1 MSNYFSRKFSGLGY
15 AVQYLKN
22 KNKTNIDDKV
32 QKERDDETEK
42 NNRLARTQA
51 QESTGE
57 RVGAIVS
64 TISGPLTLKK
74 SKTLFS
80 ALKNKF
86 GSKVDKS
93 ENENNLDEEPE
104 PTEPT
109 EPTEPEI
116 DTADIGDFADDEI
129 GPTPM
134 TDAELDQFADPFE
147 RTAQN
152 VPGNLN
158 FGDSQTS
165 NLPDELDVG
174 ELTETGEPSMNFI
187 QSGLSNAVLGRPAE
201 RTQFNP
207 EGTQPAGEQTE
218 AETDDFDVGE
228 RLNPE
233 TLEPMGESAE
243 SKFETVDE
251 APEDIDD
258 FQSILDMANRTG
270 SFAPEAQIVGGDLDR
285 PFSGISTVESVERY
299 DPDNDPDDD
308 GFQTVD
314 EGDLNL
320 NDFRSG
326 ENEGDGFE
334 TADEGDLNL
343 NDFRSGQNEDDGF
356 ETVDEIDD
364 FRPSNTEGITSG
376 GYDLESF
383 GRSGAQMSGSQFG
396 GDSTIARL
404 NNFEEMTPQDQ
415 FAEHSDNVSTFGD
428 GGEDVANVED
438 VGNVPSTIPELP
450 EGYSNY
456 DVPEVT
462 ENFGGI
468 PDVGTNI
475 SQTAEGIDEGVG
487 EGVSEISE
495 IAGEATEGLTIASDV
510 LDSAALA
517 TDSAA
522 AATAPIPGVDIA
534 VAAVGG
540 LVTAAAI
547 GSSIGLAISGA
558 VQNATKQPA
567 ISSSDIPVQQQSL
580 AGKYLGASQS
590 QNYYGDNQ

>member
-1 MSNYFSRKFSGLGY
+1 MSDFFARKFQGLGY
-15 AVQYLKN
+15 AVQYLR
-22 KNKTNIDDKV
+22 NKTKTDIDNKL
-32 QKERDDETEK
+32 QKERDLETER
-42 NNRLARTQA
+42 NNTLSRTQA

-74 SKTLFS
+74 SKTLFT

-86 GSKVDKS
+86 GSKLDK
-93 ENENNLDEEPE
+93 NENNENLDEEPE
-104 PTEPT
+104 TQPTETEPT
-109 EPTEPEI
+109 ETETEI
-116 DTADIGDFADDEI
+116 DTADIGELPDEI

-134 TDAELDQFADPFE
+134 TDQELSQFADPFE

-152 VPGNLN
+152 VPGNLQFN
-158 FGDSQTS
+158 DTETT
-165 NLPDELDVG
+165 NLPDEFDIA
-174 ELTETGEPSMNFI
+174 ELNETEEPSMNFI
-187 QSGLSNAVLGRPAE
+187 QSGLSNIVLGKPGE

-218 AETDDFDVGE
+218 AETDDFDVGK

-233 TLEPMGESAE
+233 TLQPMGE

-251 APEDIDD
+251 TVDEVPEDIDD
-258 FQSILDMANRTG
+258 FQSVLNMANRVQ
-270 SFAPEAQIVGGDLDR
+270 SFVPQAEIVGGDIDR
-285 PFSGISTVESVERY
+285 PFSASSRVESIEY
-299 DPDNDPDDD
+299 GDP
-308 GFQTVD
+308 
-314 EGDLNL
+314 
-320 NDFRSG
+320 
-326 ENEGDGFE
+326 
-334 TADEGDLNL
+334 
-343 NDFRSGQNEDDGF
+343 EDDGF
-356 ETVDEIDD
+356 ETVDESNLDLND
-364 FRPSNTEGITSG
+364 FRPSNTESITSG
-376 GYDLESF
+376 GYDLQSL
-383 GRSGAQMSGSQFG
+383 GRSGAEMSGSQFG

-428 GGEDVANVED
+428 GGND
-438 VGNVPSTIPELP
+438 VGKDIGNIQDTENIEDTENIPENIPDLP

-456 DVPEVT
+456 DVAEVT
-462 ENFGGI
+462 QNFGGI
-468 PDVGTNI
+468 PDVGTNV
-475 SQTAEGIDEGVG
+475 SETAEGIDEGVG

-534 VAAVGG
+534 VASVGAIITIG
-540 LVTAAAI
+540 AI
-547 GSSIGLAISGA
+547 GSSIGLGISSAI
-558 VQNATKQPA
+558 QNANKQPA